1 MKALPQYRILVTH
14 VKNSLVL
21 SGAKCYCTSSKGSG
35 PFVRSLI
42 QGWGFPAVI
51 EDWVLFWIGSKY
63 ETNHVIA
70 LPSSFLISWWLHLLD
85 FFVRFQRI
93 LRMML
98 HLEPRDE
105 WKSAVAAALW
115 MTQKIGFTLFP
126 TLTLLSPSPLSM
138 LPQFQTDTRQ
148 KTHFPTSFKTKEQNH
163 EKRIEKT
170 RGSLADAISF

>member
-1 MKALPQYRILVTH
+1 MALE
-14 VKNSLVL
+14 
-21 SGAKCYCTSSKGSG
+21 KGQG
-35 PFVRSLI
+35 RSLP
-42 QGWGFPAVI
+42 PAAFGNRGLDRELEQI
-51 EDWVLFWIGSKY
+51 RNQSCHRITIW
-63 ETNHVIA
+63 
-70 LPSSFLISWWLHLLD
+70 LISWWLHLLD
-85 FFVRFQRI
+85 FFSRFERI
-93 LRMML
+93 WGWWSKARW
-98 HLEPRDE
+98 DE

-126 TLTLLSPSPLSM
+126 TLTLLSPSPPLSM